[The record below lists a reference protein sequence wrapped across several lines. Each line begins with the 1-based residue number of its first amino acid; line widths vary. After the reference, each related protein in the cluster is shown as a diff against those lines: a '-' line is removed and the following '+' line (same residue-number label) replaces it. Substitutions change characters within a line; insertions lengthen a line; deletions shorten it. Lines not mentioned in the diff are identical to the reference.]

1 MIYGLAE
8 NGDYNLVI
16 YFRLKLGGPNLAR
29 NHHGVRHQDPW
40 LTSTHKEN
48 RRYIGIKRDYRIF
61 DKKKW
66 MKIGNWLVRWSV
78 CSLSSVSC
86 IYRRTRAISLSEL
99 MRKKGGW
106 REWRMKTHD
115 FALTLSFSFLK
126 VRGVAHTH
134 RRRHHSS
141 LLIVLSSA

>member
-61 DKKKW
+61 DKK
-66 MKIGNWLVRWSV
+66 MNENWELTGSV
-78 CSLSSVSC
+78 KRVFTIECIVHLSAHSRYLSLW
-86 IYRRTRAISLSEL
+86 TDE
-99 MRKKGGW
+99 KKGGW